1 MKKFKLLII
10 SVLLTFLFTGC
21 DSVVFT
27 QVKMSELLNNEE
39 KTLNGL
45 ISIEIP
51 SCNDYEDSRL
61 PSKGL
66 VNMQTNIPLILPD
79 AKYKECYTKKFKSYA
94 DFTVPIKLSKNN
106 NKSDKYI
113 GLGSDDAN
121 LLYVYVPEKIQ
132 MGIKNMQDK
141 SLVKTNLKVQ
151 IHLINDLGKPSPKF
165 TAFSLFLRDM
175 PIEVMQLWLKE
186 DSDPIITLSDV
197 SVSKALNSPFVIVL
211 LKTKE

>member
-94 DFTVPIKLSKNN
+94 DFTVPIKLSKNC
-106 NKSDKYI
+106 KTF
-113 GLGSDDAN
+113 
-121 LLYVYVPEKIQ
+121 LYF
-132 MGIKNMQDK
+132 M
-141 SLVKTNLKVQ
+141 
-151 IHLINDLGKPSPKF
+151 
-165 TAFSLFLRDM
+165 
-175 PIEVMQLWLKE
+175 
-186 DSDPIITLSDV
+186 
-197 SVSKALNSPFVIVL
+197 
-211 LKTKE
+211 